1 MGEDMKNR
9 FQMILVLPVLM
20 LVMQTVMADDNPP
33 RLATAHHSQVIE
45 KHNAIEADA
54 LRISLNNKLSGFVE
68 GKVCDA
74 CEEIQVKITPATK
87 AFANRVEVPL
97 ERAKSRLG
105 RYATVIYEVESKNV
119 TEIRW

>member
-1 MGEDMKNR
+1 MKNR
-9 FQMILVLPVLM
+9 FQTILVLLALM
-20 LVMQTVMADDNPP
+20 LVMQTVAANDNQ
-33 RLATAHHSQVIE
+33 RLTTAHHSQVIE

-54 LRISLNNKLSGFVE
+54 LRISLNDDLNGFVE

-74 CEEIQVKITPATK
+74 CEKIQVKITPTTK
-87 AFANRVEVPL
+87 AFANSVEVPL
-97 ERAKSRLG
+97 KRAKSRLG